1 MIQLLNKKII
11 LSTILLFSCSNLF
24 SDEIS
29 FYKNQII
36 DLSKYG
42 ESIEVS
48 TSKIKYEMLNYKY
61 NENVEKCKIIEKNSL
76 ICNVNDNDSF
86 YILLDIYKNGN
97 KITKDLKLKNVP
109 YVSTIRTNKE
119 DSNNFPTSD
128 LTPKNP
134 KKIVNDVVSEMK
146 VEDIQPTLI
155 LNRKLPANQ
164 QQPVYDKPKSLLSSS
179 NESEEMKVLN
189 IIIREQKDEL
199 EKLRRNG
206 GSVME
211 ESTKDIVY
219 NEDKKEFSTF
229 DSTKMDNEEKIR
241 KYENLRIDFDKYKN
255 NVKEKIILIKQQ
267 YDYDMNKNNEMIENL
282 KKMIELKSNE
292 NMKQNNIIND
302 LNKKIKEQTE
312 LLQIKD
318 IAVQNFQ

>member
-11 LSTILLFSCSNLF
+11 LPTLLLFSCTNLF

-42 ESIEVS
+42 ETIEIS
-48 TSKIKYEMLNYKY
+48 NSKIKYEMLNYKY
-61 NENVEKCKIIEKNSL
+61 NDNVEQCKIIEKNSL

-109 YVSTIRTNKE
+109 YVSSIKTNKNE
-119 DSNNFPTSD
+119 SVVQP
-128 LTPKNP
+128 LIPKNQKVP
-134 KKIVNDVVSEMK
+134 NETISEMK
-146 VEDIQPTLI
+146 VEDIQSTVI

-164 QQPVYDKPKSLLSSS
+164 QQSFDKPKQSYTSSG

-189 IIIREQKDEL
+189 IIIQEQKNEL
-199 EKLRRNG
+199 ERLRKNG

-211 ESTKDIVY
+211 ESTKEIVY
-219 NEDKKEFSTF
+219 NEEQEKRDLIAY
-229 DSTKMDNEEKIR
+229 DSAKMDNEEKIR
-241 KYENLRIDFDKYKN
+241 KYENLRIEFDKYKN

-282 KKMIELKSNE
+282 KKMIELKSKE
-292 NMKQNNIIND
+292 NIKQNNIIND
-302 LNKKIKEQTE
+302 LNKKIKEQAE